1 MQELNKQRTEAEN
14 YIKDICKAVL
24 WFSNT
29 FQGTNWNLDEEIT
42 VDFDDSYVTDR
53 QSELESK
60 RADALSFRE
69 IPALTIWY
77 LMDRYQLSE
86 KEATKY
92 YREGQADP
100 DADNETE
107 D

>member
-1 MQELNKQRTEAEN
+1 M
-14 YIKDICKAVL
+14 
-24 WFSNT
+24 
-29 FQGTNWNLDEEIT
+29 
-42 VDFDDSYVTDR
+42 
-53 QSELESK
+53 
-60 RADALSFRE
+60 
-69 IPALTIWY
+69 LTIWY

-86 KEATKY
+86 EEATKY

>member
-1 MQELNKQRTEAEN
+1 MRRSQW
-14 YIKDICKAVL
+14 I
-24 WFSNT
+24 
-29 FQGTNWNLDEEIT
+29 
-42 VDFDDSYVTDR
+42 FDDSYVTDR

-86 KEATKY
+86 KEATNITGRGRLIRTQIMK
-92 YREGQADP
+92 RRTRAWH
-100 DADNETE
+100 
-107 D
+107 

>member
-1 MQELNKQRTEAEN
+1 M
-14 YIKDICKAVL
+14 
-24 WFSNT
+24 
-29 FQGTNWNLDEEIT
+29 
-42 VDFDDSYVTDR
+42 DFDDSYVTDR

-86 KEATKY
+86 EEATKY
-92 YREGQADP
+92 YREGQADS